1 MKTRQKKRRIKGRQK
16 KDELKEVE
24 KLMRELSNQE
34 TDKREDITRLREAAN
49 VERAR
54 CDTLKEE
61 IQRLRSMPGRKF
73 TVLFIIYLPRI
84 GLINSR

>member
-1 MKTRQKKRRIKGRQK
+1 
-16 KDELKEVE
+16 
-24 KLMRELSNQE
+24 MRELSNQE

-73 TVLFIIYLPRI
+73 AVLFIDLF
-84 GLINSR
+84 G